1 MSDWFE
7 NACCRMS
14 GRPEE
19 TASFG
24 QRFTAAGGR
33 WLRMI
38 FMPFAFL
45 IDHFGLWLR
54 LSLLYALVLSL
65 LSWGLGYL
73 YVCAGTAETAGFYC
87 RNSVPVYLL
96 YLFCGLRFWACFA
109 PSGLRLLPEKKFF
122 VAADC
127 PAGCSVLAHGR
138 IAAGFGRINGL
149 PCRFF

>member
-14 GRPEE
+14 GRPAE

-96 YLFCGLRFWACFA
+96 YLFLRVAFLGLFCAKWNEAA
-109 PSGLRLLPEKKFF
+109 P
-122 VAADC
+122 
-127 PAGCSVLAHGR
+127 
-138 IAAGFGRINGL
+138 
-149 PCRFF
+149 